1 MTPHFRHT
9 GGFHR
14 ANVPGIRR
22 RGLLQLLRV
31 VLPLLAVLSSA
42 HAEDTPPSPQV
53 WINAGFLS
61 WHFESDEDLRGDNW
75 GVGAEVVLKPEHAV
89 MGGNYLNSDGERS
102 NYLAYLWRPLH
113 WRPYG
118 IDVRAGIAIGA
129 FEGYESA
136 NNGGWY
142 VVPVPLLAV
151 EGRYLGAN
159 FTIVPT
165 IKDKVH
171 GAIVMQLKLRVW

>member
-1 MTPHFRHT
+1 MHPRDFR
-9 GGFHR
+9 R
-14 ANVPGIRR
+14 ATVPGIPRR
-22 RGLLQLLRV
+22 TLLPFLGVALL
-31 VLPLLAVLSSA
+31 LLAVLSSA
-42 HAEDTPPSPQV
+42 RAEDAPPSPQI

-142 VVPVPLLAV
+142 VVPLPLLAV
-151 EGRYLGAN
+151 EGRHIGAN